1 MGPNQERVIFPTSR
15 WETEQREQQ
24 QTQQKPEQQQQQQ
37 QQQQAYLQP
46 SAQAVR
52 SRELQSQKG
61 TSQHADAEPIP
72 PVHSPPPSN

>member
-24 QTQQKPEQQQQQQ
+24 QTQQKPEQQ

-72 PVHSPPPSN
+72 PVRSPPSSN